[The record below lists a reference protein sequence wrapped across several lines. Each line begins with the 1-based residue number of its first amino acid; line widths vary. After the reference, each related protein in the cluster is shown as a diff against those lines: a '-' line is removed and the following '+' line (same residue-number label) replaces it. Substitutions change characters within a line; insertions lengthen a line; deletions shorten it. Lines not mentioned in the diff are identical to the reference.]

1 MIRNLPGVD
10 IRHQVVPK
18 GQHGLVRSDI
28 AGLIGFIPKGR
39 WPKGASVGDTVELM
53 LGYYQQLDKD
63 PRRDLFDPACVRAA
77 ASFFDNG
84 GSRLHLFGLCI
95 ESEED
100 LKGDGGELSV
110 LAPLLEHLRSNEE
123 ISLLACPGAAY
134 LRCRRDGGR
143 IVSDADALYDVLLQH
158 CREMSHRFLLVD
170 APKGL
175 HGDALRAWAA
185 GFRDRKP
192 ESRSF
197 GALYYPW
204 VVRNDALEPPSGSVL
219 GVYSREAASRGAFGV
234 VWPPA
239 NVPVY
244 RIAGMELDLEWT
256 EARELAAE
264 AINPLV
270 MEQGLGTSVNGARTL
285 SKNPQ
290 WEFINARRTVSMI
303 TEQLRRDNQWVVFEQ
318 NDPKVWKSLER
329 DVRVRLDEF
338 WAGGLLSGAR
348 AGSDYEVIC
357 NEESNTKQDRA
368 DGVLNVWVDLKP
380 VGTTEHVRIEL
391 RLTDS
396 VS

>member
-39 WPKGASVGDTVELM
+39 WPKGANVGDTVELM

-100 LKGDGGELSV
+100 LRGDGDDFSV
-110 LAPLLEHLRSNEE
+110 LAPLLEHLRGNEE
-123 ISLLACPGAAY
+123 ISILACPGAAY
-134 LRCRRDGGR
+134 LRCRREGGR
-143 IVSDADALYDVLLQH
+143 IVSDAGISTTFSFSIVERWPPLLASGRARACMARRFEPGQRAFGIGSQAL
-158 CREMSHRFLLVD
+158 
-170 APKGL
+170 
-175 HGDALRAWAA
+175 
-185 GFRDRKP
+185 FR
-192 ESRSF
+192 
-197 GALYYPW
+197 GAVYPW

-219 GVYSREAASRGAFGV
+219 GVFSREAASRGAFGV

-256 EARELAAE
+256 EARQLAAE

-285 SKNPQ
+285 SRNPQ

-318 NDPKVWKSLER
+318 NDPKIWKSLER

-338 WAGGLLSGAR
+338 WAGRLLSGAR
-348 AGSDYEVIC
+348 AGADYEVIC
-357 NEESNTKQDRA
+357 NEESSS
-368 DGVLNVWVDLKP
+368 
-380 VGTTEHVRIEL
+380 RIEPMGF
-391 RLTDS
+391 
-396 VS
+396 